1 MRRREFITLLGGV
14 AAAWP
19 IAAGAQ
25 QSAIPVI
32 GVLNTASPS
41 GYVPIASAFRQGLKE
56 TGYVDGQNVA
66 IEYRWAEGQNDL
78 LPAMAADLVRRQVA
92 VIVATSAPAALAAK
106 AATATIPIVFE
117 TGADPVALG
126 LVASLSQP
134 GGNITGVTQT
144 NVEMAP
150 KRLQLL
156 YEVIPAAKVMGLLV
170 NPTDGVLAESYTKE
184 VQAAARSLG
193 LELHV
198 LNASSERDLDGVFA
212 RLSHIQVEGLVISG
226 GAFLT
231 SHSEQL
237 AVFAIRHAMPTI
249 FQSREFAVAGG
260 LLSYGAAITEAY
272 RLAGGYAGRI
282 LKGEKPANL
291 PVQQA
296 TKVAMYINL
305 KTAKALGIA
314 LPVPLLGRADELIE

>member
-1 MRRREFITLLGGV
+1 MRRREFIAGLGG
-14 AAAWP
+14 AAAMP
-19 IAAGAQ
+19 LVVHAQ

-198 LNASSERDLDGVFA
+198 LNASSERDLDVRKTEPYTG
-212 RLSHIQVEGLVISG
+212 G
-226 GAFLT
+226 GASDQRRCIPHKPQRTTCCVCDPPRDANNL
-231 SHSEQL
+231 SE
-237 AVFAIRHAMPTI
+237 
-249 FQSREFAVAGG
+249 S
-260 LLSYGAAITEAY
+260 
-272 RLAGGYAGRI
+272 
-282 LKGEKPANL
+282 
-291 PVQQA
+291 
-296 TKVAMYINL
+296 
-305 KTAKALGIA
+305 
-314 LPVPLLGRADELIE
+314 

>member
-1 MRRREFITLLGGV
+1 VHEAARVHRRSRWRGGDAV
-14 AAAWP
+14 SYARAAVGDSGDRSSQHRLSERLRTHRKRIP
-19 IAAGAQ
+19 AGLEGNRLCRWAKC
-25 QSAIPVI
+25 SDRI
-32 GVLNTASPS
+32 
-41 GYVPIASAFRQGLKE
+41 
-56 TGYVDGQNVA
+56 
-66 IEYRWAEGQNDL
+66 RWAEGQNDL

-117 TGADPVALG
+117 TGADPVGLG

-212 RLSHIQVEGLVISG
+212 RLSHIQVKGLVISG

-272 RLAGGYAGRI
+272 RLAGSYAGRI

-314 LPVPLLGRADELIE
+314 LPVPLLGRADEVIE

>member
-1 MRRREFITLLGGV
+1 M
-14 AAAWP
+14 
-19 IAAGAQ
+19 
-25 QSAIPVI
+25 PVI

-272 RLAGGYAGRI
+272 RLAGSYAGRI
-282 LKGEKPANL
+282 L
-291 PVQQA
+291 
-296 TKVAMYINL
+296 
-305 KTAKALGIA
+305 
-314 LPVPLLGRADELIE
+314 RARSPPICRCNRRPRLRCISI